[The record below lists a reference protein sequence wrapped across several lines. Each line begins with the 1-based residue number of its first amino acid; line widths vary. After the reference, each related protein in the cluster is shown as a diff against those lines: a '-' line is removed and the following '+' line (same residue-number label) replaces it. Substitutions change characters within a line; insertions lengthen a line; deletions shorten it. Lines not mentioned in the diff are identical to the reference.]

1 MKKIAL
7 TIGLLFCAVTLLVLT
22 FPVDRARAQ
31 KDRRIHVTPGTP
43 ADEQFV
49 PGRVLVKFRSNVGLD
64 HAQQII
70 AALGVREDGVLPATG
85 VHVLDLPEEA
95 NEAAFANALAARP
108 DVEFAELDRIV
119 QPADITPNDPWF
131 GSWEWY
137 LTKINA
143 PAAWSVTTGDKSI
156 IIAILD
162 TGVDGT
168 HPDLQAK
175 MVPGWNIYNNNS
187 DTSDV
192 YGHGTVVAGI
202 AAASSNNGQGVASIA
217 WNCPIMPVRI
227 SAVDGTATYS
237 AMASGL
243 TWAADHGARVANI
256 SYEASD
262 SATVKSAAS
271 YFQSKGGVVTSSAGN
286 RASFD
291 SAPDNPYILTIS
303 ATDVNDLITSW
314 TNTGNNVDLAAPGS
328 AYTTF
333 EGGIYSSATG
343 TSISAPIVAGAAAL
357 VLSSNPS
364 LTGSQVQ
371 DILKQNA
378 DDFGS
383 IGWDSSYGSGRV
395 NVARAVSAASSPSS
409 ADVMPPAVTF
419 TNPTD
424 GVVVSGTVPI
434 AVSAADNVGVSSV
447 TLSVD
452 GIKTA
457 TDTFSPYTFAWNTNA
472 VPNGVH
478 MLTTVAVDAAGNSSV
493 VSISVVVNNVL
504 DVTAPTI
511 QISSPTDGSKVTSN
525 VSVKVNTADNI
536 AVTKVELYVD
546 GTLQGVSMSSPFT
559 TKWNTAKA
567 AKGAHTLFCKAY
579 DSAGNSGL
587 SQFILVSK

>member
-1 MKKIAL
+1 MKKTAL
-7 TIGLLFCAVTLLVLT
+7 TIGFLFCAATLLVLI
-22 FPVDRARAQ
+22 FPVNRARAQ
-31 KDRRIHVTPGTP
+31 KDRRIHLTPVTRV
-43 ADEQFV
+43 DEPFV

-64 HAQQII
+64 HAREIV
-70 AALGVREDGVLPATG
+70 AALGVREDGELPATG
-85 VHVLDLPEEA
+85 VLVLNLPDQA
-95 NEAAFANALAARP
+95 DEAAFANALAARP
-108 DVEFAELDRIV
+108 DVEFAELDRLM
-119 QPADITPNDPWF
+119 QPAEVTPNDPWF

-143 PAAWSVTTGDKSI
+143 PAAWSTTTGDKSI

-168 HPDLQAK
+168 HPDLQSK

-192 YGHGTVVAGI
+192 YGHGTVVAGT
-202 AAASSNNGQGVASIA
+202 AAASSNNAQGVASIA

-227 SAVDGTATYS
+227 SAVDGTATFS

-256 SYEASD
+256 SYDASD
-262 SATVKSAAS
+262 SSTVKSAAS

-286 RASFD
+286 SALFD
-291 SAPDNPYILTIS
+291 SSPDNPYILTVS
-303 ATDVNDLITSW
+303 ATDANDLITTW

-333 EGGIYSSATG
+333 RGGTYSSATG

-357 VLSSNPS
+357 VLSINPS

-383 IGWDSSYGSGRV
+383 TGWDTSYGSGRV
-395 NVARAVSAASSPSS
+395 NVARAVSAASAPSS
-409 ADVMPPAVTF
+409 IDTMSPVIAF
-419 TNPTD
+419 TNPAN
-424 GVVVSGTVPI
+424 GVEVSGTVPI
-434 AVSAADNVGVSSV
+434 AISATDNVGVSSV
-447 TLSVD
+447 TLQID
-452 GIKTA
+452 GVVTA
-457 TDTFSPYTFAWNTNA
+457 TDTMSPYNFAWTTNTTS
-472 VPNGVH
+472 NGVH
-478 MLTTVAVDAAGNSSV
+478 TLTATAVDASGNSNV
-493 VSISVVVNNVL
+493 VLISVVVNNVL

-511 QISSPTDGSKVTSN
+511 KINSPSDGTKVTSN
-525 VSVKVNTADNI
+525 VSVKVNAADNI

-546 GTLQGVSMSSPFT
+546 GILQGVSTAAPFT
-559 TKWNTAKA
+559 TKWNTAKTS
-567 AKGAHTLFCKAY
+567 KGPHTLSCKAY
-579 DSAGNSGL
+579 DSAGNIGV
-587 SQFILVSK
+587 SQPVSVSK